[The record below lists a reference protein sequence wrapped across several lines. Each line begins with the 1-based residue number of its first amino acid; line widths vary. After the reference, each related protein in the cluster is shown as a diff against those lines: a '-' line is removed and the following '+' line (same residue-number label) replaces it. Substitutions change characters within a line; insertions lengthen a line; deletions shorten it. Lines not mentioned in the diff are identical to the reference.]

1 VGTQGVAQ
9 FATRNGNPYLAGF
22 VNNGFGNVLPPGLTP
37 GVSTTCPACNGR
49 EDPNYNVIR
58 LRDNSAHSSYNGL
71 QTALTVRNLANQLTL
86 TSAFT
91 WSKTMDNI
99 SEVYTFTSAGSIV
112 LAQDPFNVS
121 SGERGL
127 SNNNIPLAFSL
138 TANWNLPWLK
148 GTSHWYD
155 SAFGGWTIGAF
166 EVAQAG
172 RPMTVLQASTNL
184 NVMEDA
190 ATVGLVGGSAT
201 LRPFLA
207 SPSAPIGTVGEF
219 LPNGT
224 LVNLA
229 NTSQQVP
236 ISSVHWI
243 ANTLAADKYF
253 GTPFG
258 VPRNTLT
265 GPILQ
270 QLNLSIYKNFTLRE
284 NLRLQLRAEATN
296 AFNHVN
302 YPLPNLNVDVGTA
315 TTFLNPTY
323 QEAGVTTNNPPRIIR
338 LGMRIVF

>member
-1 VGTQGVAQ
+1 
-9 FATRNGNPYLAGF
+9 
-22 VNNGFGNVLPPGLTP
+22 
-37 GVSTTCPACNGR
+37 
-49 EDPNYNVIR
+49 
-58 LRDNSAHSSYNGL
+58 
-71 QTALTVRNLANQLTL
+71 
-86 TSAFT
+86 
-91 WSKTMDNI
+91 
-99 SEVYTFTSAGSIV
+99 V
-112 LAQDPFNVS
+112 LAQNPFNVT

-138 TANWNLPWLK
+138 TANWDLPWLK
-148 GTSHWYD
+148 RGDRWYD
-155 SAFGGWTIGAF
+155 RVLGGWTIGAF

-190 ATVGLVGGSAT
+190 ATVSLVGGSAT

-207 SPSAPIGTVGEF
+207 NPNAPLSSVGTF
-219 LPNGT
+219 LSNGT

-229 NTSQQVP
+229 NTSQQVS
-236 ISSVHWI
+236 ISNVHWI
-243 ANTLAADKYF
+243 ANTVAADKYF

-265 GPILQ
+265 GPMLQ
-270 QLNLSIYKNFTLRE
+270 QLNLSVFKNFAVRE
-284 NLRLQLRAEATN
+284 NLRVQIRAEATN

-323 QEAGVTTNNPPRIIR
+323 QEAGVNTNNPPRIIR
-338 LGMRIVF
+338 LGLRIVF